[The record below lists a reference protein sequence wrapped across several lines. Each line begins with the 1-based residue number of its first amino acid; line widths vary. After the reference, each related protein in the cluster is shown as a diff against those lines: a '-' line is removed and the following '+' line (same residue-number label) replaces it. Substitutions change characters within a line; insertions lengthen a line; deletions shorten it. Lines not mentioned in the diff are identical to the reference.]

1 MEATLQKM
9 GPPGTG
15 AGSTLQLICGRAGQ
29 RVLKE
34 AAISGES
41 QPFRLLM
48 GKEKCI
54 HSEEQDVERPLQT
67 NRGGKRTKR
76 TQANK

>member
-1 MEATLQKM
+1 MEATPQKM

-15 AGSTLQLICGRAGQ
+15 AASTLQLICGRAGQ

-41 QPFRLLM
+41 QPFRLLLE
-48 GKEKCI
+48 KEECI
-54 HSEEQDVERPLQT
+54 HSEGQGCRKTVAGKQ
-67 NRGGKRTKR
+67 RG
-76 TQANK
+76 